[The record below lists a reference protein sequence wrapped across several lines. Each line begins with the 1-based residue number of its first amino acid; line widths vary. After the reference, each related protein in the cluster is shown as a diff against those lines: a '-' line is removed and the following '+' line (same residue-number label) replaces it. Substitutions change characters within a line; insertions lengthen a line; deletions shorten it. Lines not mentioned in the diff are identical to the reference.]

1 MVLLWLELV
10 QLFGQLEGSLNLSV
24 CVFLHINW
32 RAPLPFSSFLTDV
45 KYEERKWKLLSS
57 EAAEMETS
65 WPQWMAPMA
74 PMAQLAAF
82 QWSRCREHSG
92 PRALHPSENIVL
104 AMNGNPRL
112 SAPHK

>member
-1 MVLLWLELV
+1 
-10 QLFGQLEGSLNLSV
+10 
-24 CVFLHINW
+24 
-32 RAPLPFSSFLTDV
+32 
-45 KYEERKWKLLSS
+45 
-57 EAAEMETS
+57 
-65 WPQWMAPMA
+65 MA

-112 SAPHK
+112 SPPHK